1 MNCPKCGKPLPGG
14 ASFCMHCGQML
25 AGGMPQPVQAPA
37 GMPQRTGAMPAYAP
51 AMPLPDSTR
60 RRNTWL
66 AIAISAALL
75 LLLFFGLKAGG
86 VLKFGAKA
94 PDMATLNA
102 SGQTNGDLLQTA
114 GKGSNPTLQSSRLTM
129 PDDIRNWLAH
139 LEKCEMKKRA
149 LTKKQAEEMTDM
161 IGDLKG
167 AGGLTVDD
175 VNAWSDPDSTTLP
188 VIDKVSSIA
197 RELQPAWTDLKQYFD
212 SYPPPEEC
220 KPIAAAF
227 DDGLQSI
234 PDNMEQLNKIVSN
247 LDMSKSQ
254 DDAKNAREQAR
265 EVSRDHRRRID
276 EPFSRT
282 DQLVGQVCDKY
293 QTRKWFNIDAHG
305 GNMGIL
311 GF

>member
-1 MNCPKCGKPLPGG
+1 MLTG
-14 ASFCMHCGQML
+14 AAPRPTGHTT
-25 AGGMPQPVQAPA
+25 GMPAA
-37 GMPQRTGAMPAYAP
+37 HTTGMPAYAP
-51 AMPLPDSTR
+51 MPAAIPSDVR
-60 RRNTWL
+60 KRNTWL
-66 AIAISAALL
+66 AVGISAAIL
-75 LLLFFGLKAGG
+75 LLLFLGLKAGG
-86 VLKFGAKA
+86 VLGLGTKA
-94 PDMATLNA
+94 ADLKNLQAQ
-102 SGQTNGDLLQTA
+102 GQGT
-114 GKGSNPTLQSSRLTM
+114 NPTLQARGDAGKPTLAATRVTM

-149 LTKKQAEEMTDM
+149 LTKKQQEELTDM

-188 VIDKVSSIA
+188 VIDKVASIA
-197 RELQPAWTDLKQYFD
+197 RELQPAWKDLKTFFD
-212 SYPPPEEC
+212 SYPPPPEC
-220 KPIAAAF
+220 KTIAQAF

-234 PDNMEQLNKIVSN
+234 PDNMQQLDSIVSGLN
-247 LDMSKSQ
+247 MASGQADGQ
-254 DDAKNAREQAR
+254 AAREKAR
-265 EVSRDHRRRID
+265 EVSRDHRRNID

-293 QTRKWFNIDAHG
+293 ETRKWFNIDAHG

>member
-1 MNCPKCGKPLPGG
+1 
-14 ASFCMHCGQML
+14 MHCGQML
-25 AGGMPQPVQAPA
+25 GG
-37 GMPQRTGAMPAYAP
+37 TGRRVAQQTGSMPAYAP
-51 AMPLPDSTR
+51 MPMAISADVK

-66 AIAISAALL
+66 AIGISACILL
-75 LLLFFGLKAGG
+75 LLLFGLKAAG
-86 VLKFGAKA
+86 VLNMGSKA
-94 PDMATLNA
+94 PDQQTLNA
-102 SGQTNGDLLQTA
+102 QGQFPDNSLLRSQGSGNG
-114 GKGSNPTLQSSRLTM
+114 PTLQSTRKTM

-149 LTKKQAEEMTDM
+149 LTKRQGEEVTDM

-188 VIDKVSSIA
+188 VIDKVASIA
-197 RELQPAWTDLKQYFD
+197 RELQPAWNDLKTYFD
-212 SYPPPEEC
+212 SVKPPKEC
-220 KPIAAAF
+220 VPIAEAF

-234 PDNMEQLNKIVSN
+234 PDSMAQLDKIVSG

-254 DDAKNAREQAR
+254 DDAKAAREDAR
-265 EVSRDHRRRID
+265 AMSRDHRRKID

-282 DQLVGQVCDKY
+282 DQLVGEVCDKY
-293 QTRKWFNIDAHG
+293 ETRKWFSIDAHG